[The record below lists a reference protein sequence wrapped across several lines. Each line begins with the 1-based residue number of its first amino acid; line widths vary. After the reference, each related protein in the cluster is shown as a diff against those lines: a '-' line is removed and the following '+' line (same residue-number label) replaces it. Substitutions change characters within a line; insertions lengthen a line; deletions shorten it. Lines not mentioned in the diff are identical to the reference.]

1 MGGWRGGLRC
11 TAGVRSSYPICGG
24 CISVLG
30 AASINHPSPAPPS
43 IPVYVLHP
51 CRNVPL
57 CPWAPF
63 PPFMGF
69 ALSIPEALFPPSRGP
84 SPIPGAAS
92 HHPLQ
97 CPLHPM
103 SLPSIPRICPPS
115 PRAASSIVGICTPI
129 PMRCPLHP
137 GKVGVCLTIL
147 IFIPGFGDTNKM
159 GYWAGERGCKGR
171 SSVLSRVG
179 HLGRA
184 RGHGMGSLHALS
196 LCWWAPTRRPCPAHI
211 SVPRRSG
218 TPWQCPRPQ
227 QHRHPQRHTQP

>member
-1 MGGWRGGLRC
+1 
-11 TAGVRSSYPICGG
+11 
-24 CISVLG
+24 
-30 AASINHPSPAPPS
+30 
-43 IPVYVLHP
+43 
-51 CRNVPL
+51 
-57 CPWAPF
+57 
-63 PPFMGF
+63 MGF

-137 GKVGVCLTIL
+137 GKVGVCLSIL

-196 LCWWAPTRRPCPAHI
+196 LCSWAPTRRPCPAHI
-211 SVPRRSG
+211 SVPRWSG

-227 QHRHPQRHTQP
+227 QHSRDTHNHEKDIAFCSLPPPFPLGSIPSHVRGSGFHLHEQRIMRKMMGWC